1 MEFFL
6 RLIDPVGN
14 TEKLPC
20 QERSIDRDEIL
31 AGKFPFSEHFIDY
44 CSWMEMNSQ
53 SCSRNEKTFFLVR
66 LLFDEDL

>member
-14 TEKLPC
+14 AEKLPR
-20 QERSIDRDEIL
+20 QECFIDRDELL

-44 CSWMEMNSQ
+44 CRMEINSQ